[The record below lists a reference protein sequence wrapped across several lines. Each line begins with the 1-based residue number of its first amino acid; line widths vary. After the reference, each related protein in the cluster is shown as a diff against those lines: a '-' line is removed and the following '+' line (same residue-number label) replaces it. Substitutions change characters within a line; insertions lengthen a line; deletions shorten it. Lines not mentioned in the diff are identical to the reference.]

1 MLGLSEIAQ
10 TLLSGVEL
18 FRGIANGVLDL
29 ANGFLSVAE
38 AFTNGKHNSGWS
50 NLLKLLT
57 EMVVH
62 IFQKMSVLYLFHT
75 KVLQTVLRVV
85 FIY

>member
-1 MLGLSEIAQ
+1 MLGLSEITQ

-38 AFTNGKHNSGWS
+38 AFTNGKHNSG
-50 NLLKLLT
+50 
-57 EMVVH
+57 
-62 IFQKMSVLYLFHT
+62 
-75 KVLQTVLRVV
+75 
-85 FIY
+85 